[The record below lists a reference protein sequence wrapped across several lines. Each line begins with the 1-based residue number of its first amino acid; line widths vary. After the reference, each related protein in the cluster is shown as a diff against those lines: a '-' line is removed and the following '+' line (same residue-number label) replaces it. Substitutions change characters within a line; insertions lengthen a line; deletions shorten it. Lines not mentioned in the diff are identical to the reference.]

1 MAALA
6 LLRTARAKLAR
17 DRRLPLG
24 SLLRRGVRYAWELAS
39 ARWYLRGVSAVGP
52 HARTLGRPRIDNEGT
67 LALGAHVL
75 LRSVN
80 VPVEL
85 AVAPGAT
92 LAIGDGCR
100 LNYGCSIAATQE
112 VRIGRHVRI
121 GTYVTI
127 ADNDFHDLHRRALRP
142 PARPVIIEDHVWIGG
157 KASITKGVRIGT
169 GAVVGIGAVV
179 TRDVPPF
186 AIVAGVPA
194 RVIGAV
200 DAARFEPEA
209 LP

>member
-1 MAALA
+1 MTTF
-6 LLRTARAKLAR
+6 LRTAMQKLRR
-17 DRRLPLG
+17 DRALPWRALAQ
-24 SLLRRGVRYAWELAS
+24 RGVRYAWELTS
-39 ARWYLRGVSAVGP
+39 ARVRLREVSHVGA
-52 HARTLGRPRIDNEGT
+52 HTRTLGRPNIDNQGT
-67 LALGAHVL
+67 LSLGAHVL

-85 AVAPGAT
+85 AVSPGAT

-100 LNYGCSIAATQE
+100 LNYGVSIAATSR
-112 VRIGRHVRI
+112 VTIGAHVRI
-121 GTYVTI
+121 GPYVTI
-127 ADNDFHDLHRRALRP
+127 ADSDFHDLHQRGVRP
-142 PARPVIIEDHVWIGG
+142 PSAAVTIGDHVWIGG
-157 KASITKGVRIGT
+157 KASILKGVTIGR
-169 GAVVGIGAVV
+169 GAVVGIGSVV

-200 DAARFEPEA
+200 DEARFVPET